1 MSAQCVAEAPG
12 QLASPPC
19 GGGRRSS
26 VAKRLPRR
34 GSLAWSLALALAPA
48 HFGLGLWAGAAR
60 AGLPEVVAAAKPAVM
75 AVGSYDALAS
85 PRFSFRGTGFVV
97 GNGRL
102 LATNAHVLPDEVG
115 ALRRLVLRLPG
126 NRGGEQ
132 DGPNETRALR
142 LLALDR
148 IHDLA
153 LLEFDGEPLPALK
166 LAQAPAREGQVALFI
181 GFPIGGL
188 LGFSPVSHRAM
199 ISSITPIALPSPTAA
214 RLDAAAVARLRQGP
228 FDIYQLD
235 GTAYP
240 GNSGGP
246 LLDADSGEVL
256 GVLNM
261 VLVKGSR
268 ENLLSQPSGISYAIP
283 VSHLRTLMERR

>member
-1 MSAQCVAEAPG
+1 MSGPADRP
-12 QLASPPC
+12 
-19 GGGRRSS
+19 
-26 VAKRLPRR
+26 PRR
-34 GSLAWSLALALAPA
+34 QALAWLAAAL
-48 HFGLGLWAGAAR
+48 LAGAAQ
-60 AGLPEVVAAAKPAVM
+60 AGPPEVVAAAKPAVM
-75 AVGSYDALAS
+75 AVGIQDPLAS
-85 PRFSFRGTGFVV
+85 PRFNFRGTGFVV

-102 LATNAHVLPDEVG
+102 LVTNAHVLPDEPG
-115 ALRRLVLRLPG
+115 ALRRLALRLPG
-126 NRGGEQ
+126 NRGTEQ
-132 DGPNETRALR
+132 DGPNETRALT

-153 LLEFDGEPLPALK
+153 LLEFSGDPLPALT
-166 LAQAPAREGQVALFI
+166 LAEAPAREGQAALFI

-199 ISSITPIALPSPTAA
+199 ISSITPIALPPPTAS
-214 RLDAAAVARLRQGP
+214 RLDAATVSRLRQGP

-246 LLDADSGEVL
+246 LLDAESGEVL

-268 ENLLSQPSGISYAIP
+268 ESLLSQPSGISYAIP
-283 VSHLRTLMERR
+283 ISHLRALLQRR

>member
-1 MSAQCVAEAPG
+1 MT
-12 QLASPPC
+12 
-19 GGGRRSS
+19 GRWH
-26 VAKRLPRR
+26 AIPRR
-34 GSLAWSLALALAPA
+34 ATCRALLALLALGVS
-48 HFGLGLWAGAAR
+48 GLLAGGAR
-60 AGLPEVVAAAKPAVM
+60 AGTPEVVAAAKQAVM
-75 AVGSYDALAS
+75 AVGLYDPLAS
-85 PRFSFRGTGFVV
+85 PRFNFRGTGFVV

-102 LATNAHVLPDEVG
+102 LVTNAHVLPDDAT
-115 ALRRLVLRLPG
+115 ALRRLALRLAG
-126 NRGGEQ
+126 NRSADQ
-132 DGPNETRALR
+132 DGAQETRALR

-153 LLEFDGEPLPALK
+153 LLEFDGEPLPTLK
-166 LAQAPAREGQVALFI
+166 LAAAPAREGQAALFI

-188 LGFSPVSHRAM
+188 LGFSAVSHRAM
-199 ISSITPIALPSPTAA
+199 VSSITPIALPPPTAA

-246 LLDADSGEVL
+246 LLDAESGEVL

-283 VSHLRTLMERR
+283 ASHLRALIERR

>member
-1 MSAQCVAEAPG
+1 MTGRWHAIPR
-12 QLASPPC
+12 LASC
-19 GGGRRSS
+19 R
-26 VAKRLPRR
+26 AL
-34 GSLAWSLALALAPA
+34 LALLALGVS
-48 HFGLGLWAGAAR
+48 GLLAGGAR
-60 AGLPEVVAAAKPAVM
+60 AGTPEVVAAAKQAVM
-75 AVGSYDALAS
+75 AVGLYDPLAS
-85 PRFSFRGTGFVV
+85 PRFNFRGTGFVV

-102 LATNAHVLPDEVG
+102 LVTNAHVLPDDAT
-115 ALRRLVLRLPG
+115 ALRRLALRLAG
-126 NRGGEQ
+126 NRSADQ
-132 DGPNETRALR
+132 DGAQETRALR

-153 LLEFDGEPLPALK
+153 LLEFDGEPLPTLK
-166 LAQAPAREGQVALFI
+166 LAAAPAREGQAALFI

-188 LGFSPVSHRAM
+188 LGFSAVSHRAM
-199 ISSITPIALPSPTAA
+199 VSSITPIALPPPTAA

-246 LLDADSGEVL
+246 LLDAESGEVL

-283 VSHLRTLMERR
+283 ASHLRALIERR